1 MTPDQERAAIV
12 AWLRKGDHEVS
23 FGMTVPLSF
32 AMFLKRYL
40 NERLVCLA
48 DSIERGDHHGEG

>member
-12 AWLRKGDHEVS
+12 AWLRKGDHLTD
-23 FGMTVPLSF
+23 FGMALPIDT

-40 NERLVCLA
+40 NERLAGIA
-48 DSIERGDHHGEG
+48 DALERGDQHGEG